1 MDKVEKF
8 KELLG
13 TLVECLDETTKQIV
27 IEKIGGKFETK
38 YSVKQSINLINELEK
53 MYQEAINEKNA

>member
-13 TLVECLDETTKQIV
+13 TLVECLDESNKSV
-27 IEKIGGKFETK
+27 FIERLGGTYKTK
-38 YSVKQSINLINELEK
+38 YSVKQSIEIFIELEK
-53 MYQEAINEKNA
+53 MY